1 MVNSRGVFRVKI
13 IGAPPCRGGRSEAGG
28 CGMETTVRL
37 NPEDVNR
44 QLVRDLAKKHGGVL
58 NTDADGYIFPDQSS
72 ADPFAM
78 AVRSWSGYTI
88 AATVLGLRHD

>member
-1 MVNSRGVFRVKI
+1 
-13 IGAPPCRGGRSEAGG
+13 
-28 CGMETTVRL
+28 METTVRL

-58 NTDADGYIFPDQSS
+58 NTDGDGYIFPDQSS
-72 ADPFAM
+72 ADTFAM
-78 AVRSWSGYTI
+78 AVRSWSDYTI